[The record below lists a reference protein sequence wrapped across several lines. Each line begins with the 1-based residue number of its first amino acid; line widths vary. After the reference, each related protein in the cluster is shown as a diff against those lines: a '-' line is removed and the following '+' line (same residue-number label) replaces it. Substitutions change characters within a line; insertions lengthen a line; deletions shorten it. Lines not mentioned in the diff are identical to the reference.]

1 MKFVSSVSATQ
12 RFEAVVQW
20 GKELHVIMPRAVW
33 SWHGKTC
40 AGGVDVELAEPM
52 TQQKYGGTFC
62 AIAPCRLGCTLC
74 QETK

>member
-1 MKFVSSVSATQ
+1 
-12 RFEAVVQW
+12 
-20 GKELHVIMPRAVW
+20 VW

-62 AIAPCRLGCTLC
+62 AIAPCRLGCTLY